1 MYAWEAVQK
10 SLEYIEENICSNH
23 TIENLAK
30 IANLSPFY
38 FQRLFSRLVKKP
50 VIEYIKLRRLARS
63 SEALRDKNKRILEIA
78 IDYGFTDHSI
88 YTKNF
93 KAAYGITPEE
103 YRKNP
108 SGLNHF
114 IKPDLSLNYIIVD
127 ENIPLITDEIVLE
140 ISRQNIN
147 TPQSYVGFVG
157 EIPISKQIPA
167 GEATGLDVPGQLWGK
182 FHKEKS
188 NIKTLKTDGKEIAV
202 SYPCE
207 KEGYFSYFVGS
218 ESISKNSEYEN
229 WELST
234 GEYIIC
240 KIEAEV
246 FEELV
251 TIALDKAIKYIGVW
265 LRDKKII
272 TKPYMIE
279 MYTGKN
285 FDPPYMEILVPLNK

>member
-1 MYAWEAVQK
+1 MYAWEAIQK
-10 SLEYIEENICSNH
+10 TLEYIEDNIYSSH

-30 IANLSPFY
+30 TANLSPFY
-38 FQRLFSRLVKKP
+38 YQRLFSRLVKKP
-50 VIEYIKLRRLARS
+50 VIEYIKLRKLARS
-63 SEALRDKNKRILEIA
+63 SEALKDKNKRILEIA
-78 IDYGFTDHSI
+78 IDYGFADHSL

-93 KAAYGITPEE
+93 KTVYGITPEE

-127 ENIPLITDEIVLE
+127 ENVPLIANEIVLE
-140 ISRQNIN
+140 ISRQNISI
-147 TPQSYVGFVG
+147 PQRYVGFVG
-157 EIPISKQIPA
+157 EISIAKQIPV

-188 NIKTLKTDGKEIAV
+188 KIKTLKTDGKEIAV
-202 SYPCE
+202 SYPCD
-207 KEGYFSYFVGS
+207 KEGYFNYFVGS
-218 ESISKNSEYEN
+218 ESTSKDSEYEN
-229 WELST
+229 WDLSA

-240 KIEAEV
+240 KIEAES

-251 TIALDKAIKYIGVW
+251 TVALDKAIKYIGGW
-265 LRDKKII
+265 LKDNKIT

-285 FDPPYMEILVPLNK
+285 LDPPSMEIWVLTN